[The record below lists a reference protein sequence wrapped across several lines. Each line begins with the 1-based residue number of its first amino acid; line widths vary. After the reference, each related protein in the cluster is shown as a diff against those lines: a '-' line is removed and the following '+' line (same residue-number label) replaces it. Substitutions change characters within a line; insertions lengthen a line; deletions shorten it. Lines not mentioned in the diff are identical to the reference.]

1 VGTYVAH
8 SEKIL
13 LFQTK
18 TGKILPIPNENEIT
32 EFICGCL
39 LNYHYSAVLPLNIF
53 KKEFKPRNN
62 VIYFECN

>member
-1 VGTYVAH
+1 MLIKTLDSPNGIVNGLVGTCVAH

-32 EFICGCL
+32 EF
-39 LNYHYSAVLPLNIF
+39 
-53 KKEFKPRNN
+53 KPRNN
-62 VIYFECN
+62 VFYFECN